1 MVAADMS
8 RHNKTDTCDYDE
20 RCSATADYDPMRL
33 AAHCWAIC
41 ATFVVAARVRHRIE
55 TGRALTI

>member
-33 AAHCWAIC
+33 AAHCWAIR
-41 ATFVVAARVRHRIE
+41 ATLTVAARVRHGIE
-55 TGRALTI
+55 TGLPLTV